1 MEQTWFGISNK
12 VLYSIIA
19 VILLLWGLSGL
30 QEITKIPY
38 DGFFISPDN
47 IVTDVQPGS
56 PTAVAGLRVGD
67 EVTKIDGIPVES
79 VAGFFE
85 HGRPVIGSPG
95 SITVKRGGGE
105 QTLQFRYAERPTSEI
120 WRISGASILVGL
132 ASLLLGLMV
141 YLRNPTWRSN
151 ILCLIL
157 FAMAAV
163 MLPRPYVHSSLWN
176 RLLNSTTILIMVS
189 LVALFL
195 VYCLNFPRQRNILR
209 DKPWLSGLIAVLAL
223 AMGLIVVYINLFQP
237 DMTNTMNLLFNALFG
252 LVLGGMMLWGI
263 LAVAASY
270 FKADA
275 SERRAWGLN
284 WMMLGLVIGLL
295 PPVLA
300 ILIGSIFPRAG
311 QMPWMR
317 IGPILALA
325 IPLGFALA
333 LMKREPVRQALG
345 EEARA

>member
-12 VLYSIIA
+12 VIYSIIA
-19 VILLLWGLSGL
+19 VILLMWGLSGL
-30 QEITKIPY
+30 QEITKTPY

-56 PTAVAGLRVGD
+56 PTAMAGLRVGD
-67 EVTKIDGIPVES
+67 EVTKIDGISVDSVE
-79 VAGFFE
+79 GFYKQ
-85 HGRPVIGSPG
+85 GRPAIGSPG
-95 SITVKRGGGE
+95 SITVKRSGAE
-105 QTLQFRYAERPTSEI
+105 QTLPFRYAERPTSEI
-120 WRISGASILVGL
+120 WRTSGAAILVGL

-163 MLPRPYVHSSLWN
+163 MLPRPYVHSSLWL
-176 RLLNSTTILIMVS
+176 RLLNSTSALIGVS

-223 AMGLIVVYINLFQP
+223 AVGLFPVYINLFQP
-237 DMTNTMNLLFNALFG
+237 NMSNTISLLFNTVFG
-252 LVLGGMMLWGI
+252 LVMGGMMLWGI

-270 FKADA
+270 LKADA
-275 SERRAWGLN
+275 DERRAWGLN

-295 PPVLA
+295 PPVLS
-300 ILIGSIFPRAG
+300 ILIGVFFPRAG

-325 IPLGFALA
+325 IPIGFALA
-333 LMKREPVRQALG
+333 LMRREPVRQAIG

>member
-12 VLYSIIA
+12 VIYSIIA
-19 VILLLWGLSGL
+19 VILLMWGLSGL
-30 QEITKIPY
+30 QEITKTPY
-38 DGFFISPDN
+38 SGYFTSADS

-56 PTAVAGLRVGD
+56 PAETTGLRVGD
-67 EVTKIDGIPVES
+67 EVTKIDGNPVENT
-79 VAGFFE
+79 AGFFE
-85 HGRPVIGSPG
+85 LGRPAIGSPG
-95 SITVKRGGGE
+95 SITIKRGGAE
-105 QTLQFRYAERPTSEI
+105 QTLNFRYAERPTSEI
-120 WRISGASILVGL
+120 WRINGASILVGL

-141 YLRNPTWRSN
+141 YLKNPTWRSN

-163 MLPRPYVHSSLWN
+163 MLPSPYVHSSLWN
-176 RLLNSTTILIMVS
+176 RLLNSTMILTMVS

-223 AMGLIVVYINLFQP
+223 AVGLTIVYINLFQP
-237 DMTNTMNLLFNALFG
+237 NISNATSLVISAVFG

-263 LAVAASY
+263 LAVAASF

-275 SERRAWGLN
+275 NERRAWGLN

-295 PPVLA
+295 PPVLS
-300 ILIGSIFPRAG
+300 ILIGVFFPRAG

-325 IPLGFALA
+325 IPIGFALA
-333 LMKREPVRQALG
+333 LMRREPVRQAIG